1 MSRSDAPE
9 PEKVAALERILA
21 DPPSLEEL
29 STLGDEALKTL
40 VGLAVRG
47 YVRRLSE
54 EDYLPPFSRDS
65 QVSATDVVAAVSE
78 MLEFVDV
85 EVFELGMWRSWG
97 RV

>member
-1 MSRSDAPE
+1 MSRFETSGTK
-9 PEKVAALERILA
+9 KVTLLEEILA
-21 DPPSLEEL
+21 DPPNVEEL
-29 STLGDEALKTL
+29 AALNDEALKTL
-40 VGLAVRG
+40 VALAIRG

-54 EDYLPPFSRDS
+54 DDYLPPFSRDS
-65 QVSATDVVAAVSE
+65 GVTATDVVAAVSE